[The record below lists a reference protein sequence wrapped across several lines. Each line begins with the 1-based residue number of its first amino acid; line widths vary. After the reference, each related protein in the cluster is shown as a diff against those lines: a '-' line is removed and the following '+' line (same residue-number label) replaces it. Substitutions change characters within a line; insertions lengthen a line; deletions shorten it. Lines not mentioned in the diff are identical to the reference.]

1 MIGRFGTVRATLGLV
16 VVTVLLCLV
25 IGCGSRG
32 EVVERRFLLVGLDG
46 LEWSAVEPLLEE
58 GKLPNLQALMDRGV
72 WCRLRSL
79 EPKRKSPV
87 IWTTMATGKLPD
99 KHGIS
104 DYVDPTTKRLFTSNV
119 RSARTFW
126 DLLGERGLAVT
137 VIGWLVSWPAE
148 EVNGYMVTDYFRYPP
163 KPGRAL
169 PQKLTYP
176 DELLAEI
183 EPLRV
188 VDETIADSEVERFF
202 DLRNAMSGEEA
213 QRLPVDEMFREMRAI
228 SDLEG
233 HIEQFKDFFAADR
246 TFMAVAQ
253 HMIREHR
260 TDVCVVYL
268 RGTDSVSHKFWAAGW
283 PDDVGVEVAETDAR
297 VFGETVERYYEY
309 ADEMLGEL
317 VAEFGDNATVM
328 VCSDHGFQGPRSPNE
343 RGGIKDHG
351 PLGVF
356 VLAGAGIRSVGEI
369 EETSVRDIT
378 PTILELF
385 GLPIG
390 DDMDGVVMTEAFEDD
405 YLMAHP
411 VRRIATYETTEEEK

>member
-1 MIGRFGTVRATLGLV
+1 MIGRWRIAKATLGLV
-16 VVTVLLCLV
+16 TVILLLCLV
-25 IGCGSRG
+25 AGCRSRG
-32 EVVERRFLLVGLDG
+32 DVVERRFVLVGLDG

-58 GKLPNLQALMDRGV
+58 GRLPNLEALMNRGV

-87 IWTTMATGKLPD
+87 IWTTMSTGKLPD

-104 DYVDPTTKRLFTSNV
+104 DYVDPMTKKLFTSNV
-119 RSARTFW
+119 RTARTFW
-126 DLLGERGLAVT
+126 DILGERGLTVT

-163 KPGRAL
+163 KPDRPL
-169 PQKLTYP
+169 PENLTYP

-183 EPLRV
+183 ELLRI
-188 VDETIADSEVERFF
+188 VDRDIPDSEVERFF
-202 DLRNAMSGEEA
+202 DLADAMSGEEA
-213 QRLPVDEMFREMRAI
+213 QRLPVEKMFREMRAI
-228 SDLEG
+228 SEFEG
-233 HIEQFKDFFAADR
+233 QIERFKDFFAADR

-253 HMIREHR
+253 HIIRKHP
-260 TDVCVVYL
+260 TDISVVYL
-268 RGTDSVSHKFWAAGW
+268 RGTDSVSHMFWAAGW
-283 PDDVGVEVAETDAR
+283 PDAVGVEVAETDAR
-297 VFGETVERYYEY
+297 VFGETVERYYVY

-317 VAEFGDNATVM
+317 VAEFGDDTTIM
-328 VCSDHGFQGPRSPNE
+328 VCSDHGFEGPRSPNE

-356 VLAGAGIRSVGEI
+356 VLAGPGVRSVGEI

-390 DDMDGVVMTEAFEDD
+390 VDMDGVVMMDAFEDD
-405 YLMAHP
+405 YLSAHP
-411 VRRIATYETTEEEK
+411 VRQIPTYEISEEE